1 MLFGE
6 LLKEVGVTQSEL
18 AKSLDVSIQLVS
30 NWKRNTSR
38 QQLEMT
44 KKMACIL
51 KVPLERVVECFI
63 SK

>member
-30 NWKRNTSR
+30 NWKRNKSR
-38 QQLEMT
+38 PQLEMT